1 MMDWVN
7 GIVEHA
13 AGLGVPVFLV
23 LYLLA
28 NMLPVPSWPFTVA
41 AGAWFG
47 FSRGVAL
54 AIAMNFAGSV
64 CAFLL
69 SRYVF
74 KSGVQKMLARRP
86 KLKAVDSALREGGWK
101 AVWLLQMSP
110 AVPFGL
116 QNYFLGASKV
126 TTRSYLMGSA
136 ISGLPSAM
144 IYVGIGAG
152 ARFVTTLDSR
162 WKWAGL
168 GVGILGTVVLSIW
181 MSRIIK
187 SRLARA
193 A

>member
-1 MMDWVN
+1 MMDWLN
-7 GIVEHA
+7 GLVEHA
-13 AGLGVPVFLV
+13 TSLGVPVFLV

-47 FSRGVAL
+47 FTRGVLLAL
-54 AIAMNFAGSV
+54 AMNFAGSV

-74 KSGVQKMLARRP
+74 KGSVQKLLTRHP
-86 KLKAVDSALREGGWK
+86 KLKAVDSAMREGGWR

-126 TTRSYLMGSA
+126 RTRSYLTGTA
-136 ISGLPSAM
+136 ISGLPSAVV
-144 IYVGIGAG
+144 YVGIGAG
-152 ARFVTTLDSR
+152 ARFVTTLDSG

-168 GVGILGTVVLSIW
+168 AAGILATVVLSVW

-187 SRLARA
+187 RRLARPA
-193 A
+193 

>member
-1 MMDWVN
+1 MEWAN
-7 GIVEHA
+7 GIVEQVTD
-13 AGLGVPVFLV
+13 LGVPAFLV
-23 LYLLA
+23 ACLLA

-47 FSRGVAL
+47 FARGVAL
-54 AIAMNFAGSV
+54 ALAMNFAGSV

-74 KSGVQKMLARRP
+74 KGSVQKLVTRHP
-86 KLKAVDSALREGGWK
+86 KLKAVDSAMREGGWK

-126 TTRSYLMGSA
+126 TLRSYLRGTA
-136 ISGLPSAM
+136 ISGLPSAVM
-144 IYVGIGAG
+144 YVGIGAG
-152 ARFVTTLDSR
+152 ARFVTALDSR

-168 GVGILGTVVLSIW
+168 AAGILATAILSYW

-187 SRLARA
+187 RRLARA